1 MGGSRPQ
8 GGSFRGPFAGPAQ
21 ERYGAYLGKVAG
33 YDAHQ
38 PCMRCN
44 QDVPLPVGDT
54 CVGVLGQ
61 GRSDPFLH
69 SGFQSVVLLPLQV
82 LHAPELPKP
91 ENATLLLSQVV
102 INGLDKLNMSAG
114 MGLGDG
120 GSLWEEDDS
129 APFIV
134 VFQYGRSVW
143 AGFPVTRVRALLD
156 LRAPPLPQCPLCIP
170 RIANFSSEHVTR
182 T

>member
-1 MGGSRPQ
+1 M
-8 GGSFRGPFAGPAQ
+8 
-21 ERYGAYLGKVAG
+21 
-33 YDAHQ
+33 
-38 PCMRCN
+38 
-44 QDVPLPVGDT
+44 
-54 CVGVLGQ
+54 
-61 GRSDPFLH
+61 
-69 SGFQSVVLLPLQV
+69 

-91 ENATLLLSQVV
+91 ESSTLLLSQVV

-143 AGFPVTRVRALLD
+143 AGFPVTRVRILD
-156 LRAPPLPQCPLCIP
+156 PICVSCAGAIPLTMG
-170 RIANFSSEHVTR
+170 SEQR
-182 T
+182 

>member
-1 MGGSRPQ
+1 M
-8 GGSFRGPFAGPAQ
+8 
-21 ERYGAYLGKVAG
+21 
-33 YDAHQ
+33 
-38 PCMRCN
+38 
-44 QDVPLPVGDT
+44 
-54 CVGVLGQ
+54 
-61 GRSDPFLH
+61 
-69 SGFQSVVLLPLQV
+69 

-91 ENATLLLSQVV
+91 ESATLLLSQVV

-143 AGFPVTRVRALLD
+143 AGFPVTRVRILD
-156 LRAPPLPQCPLCIP
+156 PICVSCAGAIPLTMG
-170 RIANFSSEHVTR
+170 SEQR
-182 T
+182 